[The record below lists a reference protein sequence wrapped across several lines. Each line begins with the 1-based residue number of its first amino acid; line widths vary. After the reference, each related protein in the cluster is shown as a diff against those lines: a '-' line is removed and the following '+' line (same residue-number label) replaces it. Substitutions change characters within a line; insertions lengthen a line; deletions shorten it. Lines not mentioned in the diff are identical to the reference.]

1 LKPNDLDMVPI
12 EGHLASDQIFIF
24 FLDRSGSMDGRK
36 IKMAKDALKLF
47 IQSLPKG
54 AMFEIIGFGSNFE
67 ISSKNNGNR
76 GYVNS
81 DENVEKILKEIDWTY
96 KADMGG
102 TDILKPMQFAMN
114 TNYLS
119 SEDKI

>member
-1 LKPNDLDMVPI
+1 
-12 EGHLASDQIFIF
+12 
-24 FLDRSGSMDGRK
+24 
-36 IKMAKDALKLF
+36 
-47 IQSLPKG
+47 
-54 AMFEIIGFGSNFE
+54 MFEIIGFGSNFE

-76 GYVNS
+76 GYVNC